1 MASKYITLGLSGK
14 RGSGKDALASKL
26 IALGWEKV
34 SFAGELKQRVRD
46 DFNLTVEHTDGS
58 LKEVPCGYIN
68 DEGKE
73 LTPRDIMTTCGQY
86 YRSID
91 PMFWVKSAFRRVTKN
106 EIEGIRKL
114 VVTDVRFPNEA
125 NFLRQHGAIMI
136 RLNRYPAL
144 NIYKT
149 ELNNIS
155 ETSLDNYS
163 FDCIIPPE
171 NNVDLADLERHA
183 KYFDELFTP
192 KAIEVSFAV

>member
-1 MASKYITLGLSGK
+1 MASKFVIIGLSGK
-14 RGSGKDALASKL
+14 RGSGKDALANKL

-46 DFNLTVEHTDGS
+46 DFNLTVEQTDGA
-58 LKEVPCGYIN
+58 LKEVPSGYIN
-68 DEGKE
+68 ETGTE

-91 PMFWVKSAFRRVTKN
+91 PMFWVKSAFRRVVRN
-106 EIEGIRKL
+106 EVEGTRKL

-125 NFLRQHGAIMI
+125 NFLRQHGAIMV
-136 RLNRYPAL
+136 RLNRYPKL

-155 ETSLDNYS
+155 ETSLDTYS
-163 FDCIIPPE
+163 FDWTIPPE
-171 NNVDLADLERHA
+171 NNIDLTDLERHA
-183 KYFDELFTP
+183 KSFDDLFTP
-192 KAIEVSFAV
+192 KAIEMSFAI